1 MPFFINTTVPVT
13 RNMNKIDSPDNAT
26 IKRFA
31 SLKEKKYRA
40 LHGMY
45 LLEGARIV
53 KDALI
58 SGVEI
63 EAVFVREDC
72 GHFIKE
78 LNLTE
83 TDPRCYLVSERAF
96 KLLSDTETPQG
107 IIAAAKIP
115 QNINKPFGG
124 RGLLLDGISDAGNLG
139 TLIRSAAGFGYKDV
153 YLLNCADPYSPKTVR
168 STMAGI
174 FRVNVR
180 ECGIE
185 ILDELKNQGV
195 QLLAADMNGA
205 DAAGFKPRD
214 KFALCIGSE
223 ARGLSQE
230 VKGTADKTVAL
241 KQQDIESL
249 NAAVAGSIL
258 MYLYS

>member
-1 MPFFINTTVPVT
+1 
-13 RNMNKIDSPDNAT
+13 MNKIESADNAT

-45 LLEGARIV
+45 LLEGARLV
-53 KDALI
+53 KDAVA

-63 EAVFVREDC
+63 EAVFVRDDC
-72 GHFIKE
+72 ERFIKE

-83 TDPRCYLVSERAF
+83 TDNIYNVSARAF

-115 QNINKPFGG
+115 PNTNKPFGG

-153 YLLNCADPYSPKTVR
+153 YLLNCADAYSPKTVR
-168 STMAGI
+168 STMSGI
-174 FRVNVR
+174 FRVNIR
-180 ECGIE
+180 ECGVE
-185 ILDELKNQGV
+185 ILDELKSQGV
-195 QLLAADMNGA
+195 QLLAADMGGA

-214 KFALCIGSE
+214 KFVLCIGSE
-223 ARGLSQE
+223 AHGLGKE
-230 VKGTADKTVAL
+230 VRCAADNTVAL
-241 KQQDIESL
+241 KQRDIESL